1 MGGKTEAEVTKVI
14 LVVRL
19 GLEPSF
25 LSREVELH
33 SLQHTTTQRK
43 SSIVYR
49 KAVLHQ

>member
-1 MGGKTEAEVTKVI
+1 MGGKTEAQVTKVI

-25 LSREVELH
+25 LSREELH
-33 SLQHTTTQRK
+33 SRQHTTTQRK

-49 KAVLHQ
+49 RAVLHQ